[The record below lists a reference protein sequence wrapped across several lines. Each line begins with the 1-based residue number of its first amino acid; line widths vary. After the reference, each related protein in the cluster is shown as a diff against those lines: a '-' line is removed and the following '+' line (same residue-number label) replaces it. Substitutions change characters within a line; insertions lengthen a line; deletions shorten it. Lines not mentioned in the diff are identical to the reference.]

1 MSIAL
6 NNNGVSY
13 IRNLWIGSFTGM
25 AGMSLHWNAGYD
37 YALWQSHFPQ
47 IAAFLAPYN
56 FNESSGNVKGWMPG
70 HDYDEMHYENWQRK
84 PGIVDLFYLRSPDK
98 QRAIGVLANRTYNFY
113 TQWDVAK
120 CGAFV
125 WSGDDNGGLPIPDD
139 QERFELTWEDDES
152 WNDSAYNNPKT
163 AYHINEAVGVE
174 VKKMKKYTISYID
187 PYTLQVLGTQNKYN
201 GSGKLNLDFP
211 YLTGSQTRPIL
222 LVKIEPKKDKSPE
235 EYPDSVHKYLDQIA
249 YEMQEKLSSI
259 AENSNAR
266 IYPNPADDFVM
277 IELPTNITS
286 CKIDLLSCS
295 GTIIKSEN
303 FTGSMFKFYFGEIS
317 TGIYILRLYYNQK
330 VETYKLSVQ

>member
-125 WSGDDNGGLPIPDD
+125 WSGDDEDGDGRPNSQEDFEMTNNSDTWDD
-139 QERFELTWEDDES
+139 QAYNSTH
-152 WNDSAYNNPKT
+152 SAY
-163 AYHINEAVGVE
+163 YINESLQVD
-174 VKKMKKYTISYID
+174 VKSKKRYIVT
-187 PYTLQVLGTQNKYN
+187 YFNAFTLQVIGSEEKYN
-201 GSGKLNLDFP
+201 ATGKLNLNFP
-211 YLTGSQTRPIL
+211 FITGTSSRPIIL
-222 LVKIEPKKDKSPE
+222 FTVEPKNRDKSAE
-235 EYPDSVHKYLDQIA
+235 QYLDSIRKRINAVPVFQIN
-249 YEMQEKLSSI
+249 E
-259 AENSNAR
+259 
-266 IYPNPADDFVM
+266 
-277 IELPTNITS
+277 TN
-286 CKIDLLSCS
+286 
-295 GTIIKSEN
+295 N
-303 FTGSMFKFYFGEIS
+303 FDIREYRFF
-317 TGIYILRLYYNQK
+317 
-330 VETYKLSVQ
+330 

>member
-120 CGAFV
+120 CGQFV
-125 WSGDDNGGLPIPDD
+125 WEDKNDSIAFEQLDDDV
-139 QERFELTWEDDES
+139 S
-152 WNDSAYNNPKT
+152 WNNHAYSNATN
-163 AYHINEAVGVE
+163 AYYINESLQAD
-174 VKKMKKYTISYID
+174 VKSGHCYRITYMNPFTMQTIS
-187 PYTLQVLGTQNKYN
+187 TEKKLNAT
-201 GSGKLNLDFP
+201 GKLNLNFP
-211 YLTGSQTRPIL
+211 FITGSSARPIV
-222 LVKIEPKKDKSPE
+222 LVKIEKESCFKNQKIPDDSIMNNQNEE
-235 EYPDSVHKYLDQIA
+235 EYLSLIKYNTIADSILRAQVF
-249 YEMQEKLSSI
+249 
-259 AENSNAR
+259 
-266 IYPNPADDFVM
+266 PNPALETINIVLPIAVDNCKAEAMDSKGMLVNSVDF
-277 IELPTNITS
+277 
-286 CKIDLLSCS
+286 S
-295 GTIIKSEN
+295 GQQYSFNVSDWKD
-303 FTGSMFKFYFGEIS
+303 
-317 TGIYILRLYYNQK
+317 GIYFLRLVYEMN
-330 VETYKLSVQ
+330 VELIKIIIQ